1 MYLNPNQIGE
11 QAQASEQLA
20 RLTEYSAGGLT
31 TGMSAALS
39 TITGVREAGV
49 IHERL
54 IGSDPASAQAAMKK
68 LADHV
73 SWMGVQLR
81 KFAAGA
87 MAQDVLAAHGIEAVD
102 TSTAVGNAAFT
113 LDAQP
118 DGSFGTVHFVK
129 PLVSV
134 GIDAAS
140 VIPEVLGLDASSIR
154 ATQRQWESVEA
165 SARQVLTN
173 LESMAASLE
182 ESNEGESIDAA
193 VAKIREIAGTGS
205 EIAANAGAM
214 AGRTGAMLGLSQ
226 VSKLMA
232 LSMASTLSLPMDPVS
247 REAVEQ
253 SGLVMMQNA
262 LQSMVDVSLPPVAS
276 IAQPQ
281 MRASGG
287 DFTAGMDAVNASG
300 FGLSTDEVEW
310 PKSFEEAVVRGAVGP
325 GSFEIVDGQL
335 RPVNDIGL
343 SAEDLAQLN
352 RAAQTYVPAIYD
364 AAGLPELSQAL
375 TTPASVGTLPSAA
388 GLTAGLPGGVGGA
401 AGGLSGGAPGIG
413 ALSGG
418 GASPA
423 NLGGASGLGAA
434 AGLGGGMN
442 SGLGGSGIGAAPMGA
457 LGGAGGGAAGAAGR
471 GGGVRGGIGSRVGMP
486 AAGGLGAGVGRVG
499 LPGAGGVAA
508 GGAPGAGAA
517 GVGSTGAGVRAG
529 GVGGG
534 AGAAHR
540 GMMPMMGAGHGQ
552 GDKRGKV
559 KTVTTAVE
567 QDQNRRA
574 LLGEVPPSVP
584 GVIGAWVRD

>member
-1 MYLNPNQIGE
+1 ML
-11 QAQASEQLA
+11 
-20 RLTEYSAGGLT
+20 
-31 TGMSAALS
+31 
-39 TITGVREAGV
+39 
-49 IHERL
+49 
-54 IGSDPASAQAAMKK
+54 DP
-68 LADHV
+68 
-73 SWMGVQLR
+73 
-81 KFAAGA
+81 
-87 MAQDVLAAHGIEAVD
+87 
-102 TSTAVGNAAFT
+102 
-113 LDAQP
+113 QP
-118 DGSFGTVHFVK
+118 DASYGTVHFVK
-129 PLVSV
+129 PVVAV
-134 GIDAAS
+134 GMDALS
-140 VIPEVLGLDASSIR
+140 VIAEVLSLDANSIS
-154 ATQRQWESVEA
+154 ATLNQWKSVSA
-165 SARQVLTN
+165 SAGEAAAQ

-182 ESNEGESIDAA
+182 QSNEGESIDAA

-232 LSMASTLSLPMDPVS
+232 LSIASTLSLPMDPVS

-262 LQSMVDVSLPPVAS
+262 LQTMVDVSLPPVAS

-300 FGLSTDEVEW
+300 FGLSTDEVDW
-310 PKSFEEAVVRGAVGP
+310 PKSFEEAVARGAVGP

-352 RAAQTYVPAIYD
+352 KAAQTYVPAFYD

-388 GLTAGLPGGVGGA
+388 GLTAGLPGGVGGV

-457 LGGAGGGAAGAAGR
+457 LGGAGGGAAGAGGR

-508 GGAPGAGAA
+508 GGAAGAGAA

-540 GMMPMMGAGHGQ
+540 GMVPMMGAGHGQ

>member
-1 MYLNPNQIGE
+1 MKLNTNQISLDANTAKQVSVLLGT
-11 QAQASEQLA
+11 SDFL
-20 RLTEYSAGGLT
+20 SFS
-31 TGMSAALS
+31 GMTAELS
-39 TITGVREAGV
+39 SISGVRETGS
-49 IHERL
+49 IHDRL
-54 IGSDPASAQAAMKK
+54 LGNDPASAKALIDK
-68 LADHV
+68 LSGQVD
-73 SWMGVQLR
+73 WIGGQLR
-81 KFAAGA
+81 KFAVGA
-87 MAQDVLAAHGIEAVD
+87 IAQDMLAAHSLEAVETGGISPD
-102 TSTAVGNAAFT
+102 EIFM
-113 LDAQP
+113 LDPQP
-118 DGSFGTVHFVK
+118 DASYGTVHFVK
-129 PLVSV
+129 PVVAV
-134 GIDAAS
+134 GMDALS
-140 VIPEVLGLDASSIR
+140 VIAEVLSLDANSIS
-154 ATQRQWESVEA
+154 ATLNQWKSVSA
-165 SARQVLTN
+165 SAGEAAAQ
-173 LESMAASLE
+173 LEAMAASLE
-182 ESNEGESIDAA
+182 QSNEGESIDAA

-232 LSMASTLSLPMDPVS
+232 LSIASTLSLPMDPVS

-300 FGLSTDEVEW
+300 FGLSTDEVDW

-335 RPVNDIGL
+335 RPANDIGL
-343 SAEDLAQLN
+343 SAKDLAQLN
-352 RAAQTYVPAIYD
+352 KAAQTYVPAIYD

-388 GLTAGLPGGVGGA
+388 GLTAGLHGGVGGV

-457 LGGAGGGAAGAAGR
+457 LGGAGGGAAGAASR

-499 LPGAGGVAA
+499 LPGAGGVAT
-508 GGAPGAGAA
+508 GGAAGAGAG

-534 AGAAHR
+534 AAHR
-540 GMMPMMGAGHGQ
+540 AMVPMMGAGHGQ

>member
-1 MYLNPNQIGE
+1 MRLNPNQISSN
-11 QAQASEQLA
+11 AQDADQLA
-20 RLTEYSAGGLT
+20 QIVRMRLSPGAVGMNAG
-31 TGMSAALS
+31 LS
-39 TITGVREAGV
+39 SIAGVRETGA
-49 IHERL
+49 IHDRL
-54 IGSDPASAQAAMKK
+54 LGNDPSSAHATMTKLTEQVDWIGS
-68 LADHV
+68 
-73 SWMGVQLR
+73 QLR
-81 KFAAGA
+81 KFSVGAA
-87 MAQDVLAAHGIEAVD
+87 AQDVLAAFSLEAVETGGVSPD
-102 TSTAVGNAAFT
+102 EIFM
-113 LDAQP
+113 LDPQP
-118 DGSFGTVHFVK
+118 DASYGTVHFVK
-129 PLVSV
+129 PLVAV
-134 GIDAAS
+134 GMDAPS
-140 VIPEVLGLDASSIR
+140 VIAEVLGLDGSSIL
-154 ATQRQWESVEA
+154 ATLNQWKSVSA
-165 SARQVLTN
+165 SAGEAAAQ

-182 ESNEGESIDAA
+182 QSNEGESIDAA

-232 LSMASTLSLPMDPVS
+232 LSIASTLSLPMDPVS

-287 DFTAGMDAVNASG
+287 DFTAGMDAVTASG
-300 FGLSTDEVEW
+300 FGLSTDEVDW
-310 PKSFEEAVVRGAVGP
+310 PKSFEEAVARGAVGP
-325 GSFEIVDGQL
+325 GSFEIVNGQL

-352 RAAQTYVPAIYD
+352 KAAQTYVPAFYD

-375 TTPASVGTLPSAA
+375 TTPASAGTLPSAA
-388 GLTAGLPGGVGGA
+388 GLTAGLPGGVGGV

-442 SGLGGSGIGAAPMGA
+442 SGLGSSGIGAAPMGA

-471 GGGVRGGIGSRVGMP
+471 GGIGSRVGVP
-486 AAGGLGAGVGRVG
+486 AAGGLGAGVGRLG
-499 LPGAGGVAA
+499 MPGAGGVAT
-508 GGAPGAGAA
+508 GGAA
-517 GVGSTGAGVRAG
+517 GAGIAGASLRA
-529 GVGGG
+529 GGG
-534 AGAAHR
+534 AGAGGSAGR
-540 GMMPMMGAGHGQ
+540 GMVPMMGAGHGQ

>member
-1 MYLNPNQIGE
+1 MKLNTNQISLDANTAKQVSVLLGTNDFL
-11 QAQASEQLA
+11 SF
-20 RLTEYSAGGLT
+20 S
-31 TGMSAALS
+31 GMTAELS
-39 TITGVREAGV
+39 SISGVRETGS
-49 IHERL
+49 IHDRL
-54 IGSDPASAQAAMKK
+54 LGNDPASAKALIDK
-68 LADHV
+68 LTDHV
-73 SWMGVQLR
+73 DWIGGQLR
-81 KFAAGA
+81 KFAVGA
-87 MAQDVLAAHGIEAVD
+87 IAQDVLAAHSLEAVETGGISPD
-102 TSTAVGNAAFT
+102 EIFM
-113 LDAQP
+113 LDPQP
-118 DGSFGTVHFVK
+118 DASYGTVHFVK
-129 PLVSV
+129 PVVAV
-134 GIDAAS
+134 GMDALS
-140 VIPEVLGLDASSIR
+140 VIAEVLSLDANSIS
-154 ATQRQWESVEA
+154 ATLNQWKSVSA
-165 SARQVLTN
+165 SAGEAAAQ

-232 LSMASTLSLPMDPVS
+232 LSIASTLSLPMDPVS

-300 FGLSTDEVEW
+300 FGLSTDEVDW

-335 RPVNDIGL
+335 RPANDIGL
-343 SAEDLAQLN
+343 SAKDLAQLN
-352 RAAQTYVPAIYD
+352 KAAQTYVPAIYD

-388 GLTAGLPGGVGGA
+388 GLTAGLHGGVGGV

-423 NLGGASGLGAA
+423 NLGGASGLGAS

-442 SGLGGSGIGAAPMGA
+442 SGLGSSGSGAAPMGA

-471 GGGVRGGIGSRVGMP
+471 GGGVRGGIGSRVGLP

-499 LPGAGGVAA
+499 LPGAGGVAT
-508 GGAPGAGAA
+508 GGAAGAGAA

-534 AGAAHR
+534 AAHR
-540 GMMPMMGAGHGQ
+540 GMVPMMGAGHGQ

>member
-1 MYLNPNQIGE
+1 MTKMTE
-11 QAQASEQLA
+11 QVDWISSQL
-20 RLTEYSAGGLT
+20 S
-31 TGMSAALS
+31 
-39 TITGVREAGV
+39 
-49 IHERL
+49 
-54 IGSDPASAQAAMKK
+54 
-68 LADHV
+68 
-73 SWMGVQLR
+73 
-81 KFAAGA
+81 KFSVGA
-87 MAQDVLAAHGIEAVD
+87 IAQDVLAAHSLEAVETGGISPD
-102 TSTAVGNAAFT
+102 EIFM
-113 LDAQP
+113 LDPQP
-118 DGSFGTVHFVK
+118 DANYGTVHFVK
-129 PLVSV
+129 PIVSV
-134 GIDAAS
+134 GREALS
-140 VIPEVLGLDASSIR
+140 VISEVLSLKSSSIL
-154 ATQRQWESVEA
+154 ATQRRWSSVSA
-165 SARQVLTN
+165 SAGEAAAQ

-232 LSMASTLSLPMDPVS
+232 LSIASTLSLPMDPVS

-287 DFTAGMDAVNASG
+287 DFTTGMDAVNASG

-310 PKSFEEAVVRGAVGP
+310 PKSFEEAVMRGAVGP

-335 RPVNDIGL
+335 QPVNDIGL

-352 RAAQTYVPAIYD
+352 KAAQTYVPAIYD

-388 GLTAGLPGGVGGA
+388 GLTAGLPGGVGGV

-499 LPGAGGVAA
+499 LPGAGGVAT
-508 GGAPGAGAA
+508 GGAA
-517 GVGSTGAGVRAG
+517 GAGIGGASPRA
-529 GVGGG
+529 GGG
-534 AGAAHR
+534 AGTGGSAGR

>member
-1 MYLNPNQIGE
+1 MMRLNTSNLQDNGSRAVNLEHTISRG
-11 QAQASEQLA
+11 S
-20 RLTEYSAGGLT
+20 SFAGGMT
-31 TGMSAALS
+31 SAIS
-39 TITGVREAGV
+39 TISGVREAGQ
-49 IHERL
+49 IHSRL
-54 IGSDPASAQAAMKK
+54 LNSDPSSAQQVVQ
-68 LADHV
+68 LLGQQ
-73 SWMGVQLR
+73 MGWIGGQLR
-81 KFAAGA
+81 KFAVGA
-87 MAQDVLAAHGIEAVD
+87 IAQDMLAAHSLEAVETGGISPD
-102 TSTAVGNAAFT
+102 EVFM
-113 LDAQP
+113 LDPQP
-118 DGSFGTVHFVK
+118 DASYGAVHFVK
-129 PLVSV
+129 PVVTV
-134 GIDAAS
+134 GMDALS
-140 VIPEVLGLDASSIR
+140 VIAEVLSLDANSIS
-154 ATQRQWESVEA
+154 ATLNQWKSVSA
-165 SARQVLTN
+165 SAGEAAAQ

-325 GSFEIVDGQL
+325 GSFEIVNGQL

-352 RAAQTYVPAIYD
+352 KAAQTYVPAIYD

-434 AGLGGGMN
+434 AGLGGGIN

>member
-1 MYLNPNQIGE
+1 MKLDTQRIS
-11 QAQASEQLA
+11 ADASAAERITMLLDA
-20 RLTEYSAGGLT
+20 NGLRLSN
-31 TGMSAALS
+31 GMSANLS
-39 TITGVREAGV
+39 SISGVRETGM
-49 IHERL
+49 IHGRL
-54 IGSDPASAQAAMKK
+54 LGDDPASAKALIDK
-68 LADHV
+68 LTDQV
-73 SWMGVQLR
+73 DWIGGQLR
-81 KFAAGA
+81 KFAVGA
-87 MAQDVLAAHGIEAVD
+87 IAQDVLAAHSLEAVETGGISPD
-102 TSTAVGNAAFT
+102 EIFM
-113 LDAQP
+113 LDPQP
-118 DGSFGTVHFVK
+118 DASYGTVHFVK
-129 PLVSV
+129 PLVAV
-134 GIDAAS
+134 GMDAPS
-140 VIPEVLGLDASSIR
+140 VIAEVLGLDGSSIL
-154 ATQRQWESVEA
+154 ATQQQWQSVSA
-165 SARQVLTN
+165 SAGEAAAQ
-173 LESMAASLE
+173 LEAMAASLE

>member
-1 MYLNPNQIGE
+1 MRVNTEELSGQSNAAKGL
-11 QAQASEQLA
+11 AQYIRRA
-20 RLTEYSAGGLT
+20 TVDGAGSVMG
-31 TGMSAALS
+31 SSLS
-39 TITGVREAGV
+39 SIMGVREAGV

-54 IGSDPASAQAAMKK
+54 IGSDPASAQALMTKMTEQV
-68 LADHV
+68 DWI
-73 SWMGVQLR
+73 SSQLS
-81 KFAAGA
+81 KFSVGA
-87 MAQDVLAAHGIEAVD
+87 IAQDVLAAHSLEAVETGGISPD
-102 TSTAVGNAAFT
+102 EIFM
-113 LDAQP
+113 LDPQP
-118 DGSFGTVHFVK
+118 DANYGTVHFVK
-129 PLVSV
+129 PIVSV
-134 GIDAAS
+134 GREALS
-140 VIPEVLGLDASSIR
+140 VISEVLSLKDSSIL
-154 ATQRQWESVEA
+154 ATQRRWSSVSA
-165 SARQVLTN
+165 SAGEAAAQ

-232 LSMASTLSLPMDPVS
+232 LSIASTLSLPMDPVS

-310 PKSFEEAVVRGAVGP
+310 PKSFEEAVMRGAVGP

-352 RAAQTYVPAIYD
+352 KAAQTYVPAIYD

-375 TTPASVGTLPSAA
+375 TTPASVGTAPSSA
-388 GLTAGLPGGVGGA
+388 GLTAGLPAGVGGV

-471 GGGVRGGIGSRVGMP
+471 GGGVRGGIGSRVGVP
-486 AAGGLGAGVGRVG
+486 AAGGLGAGVGRLGV
-499 LPGAGGVAA
+499 PGAGGVAT
-508 GGAPGAGAA
+508 GGAA
-517 GVGSTGAGVRAG
+517 GAGTGGASLRA
-529 GVGGG
+529 GGG
-534 AGAAHR
+534 AGAGGSAGR
-540 GMMPMMGAGHGQ
+540 GMVPMMGAGHGQ

>member
-1 MYLNPNQIGE
+1 MKLNTNQISLDANTAKQVSVLLGTNDFL
-11 QAQASEQLA
+11 SF
-20 RLTEYSAGGLT
+20 S
-31 TGMSAALS
+31 GMTAELS
-39 TITGVREAGV
+39 SISGVRETGS
-49 IHERL
+49 IHDRL
-54 IGSDPASAQAAMKK
+54 LGNDPASAKALIDK
-68 LADHV
+68 LTDHV
-73 SWMGVQLR
+73 DWIGGQLR
-81 KFAAGA
+81 KFAVGA
-87 MAQDVLAAHGIEAVD
+87 IAQDVLAAHSLEAVETGGISPD
-102 TSTAVGNAAFT
+102 EIFM
-113 LDAQP
+113 LDPQP
-118 DGSFGTVHFVK
+118 DASYGTVHFVK
-129 PLVSV
+129 PVVAV
-134 GIDAAS
+134 GMDALS
-140 VIPEVLGLDASSIR
+140 VIAEVLSLDANSIS
-154 ATQRQWESVEA
+154 ATLNQWKSVSA
-165 SARQVLTN
+165 SAGEAAAQ
-173 LESMAASLE
+173 LEAMAASLE

-232 LSMASTLSLPMDPVS
+232 LSIASTLSLPMDPVS

-300 FGLSTDEVEW
+300 FGLSTDEVDW

-335 RPVNDIGL
+335 RPANDIGL
-343 SAEDLAQLN
+343 SAKDLAQLN
-352 RAAQTYVPAIYD
+352 KAAQTYVPAIYD

-388 GLTAGLPGGVGGA
+388 GLTAGLHGGVGGV

-442 SGLGGSGIGAAPMGA
+442 SGLGSSGSGAAPMGA

-471 GGGVRGGIGSRVGMP
+471 GGGVRGGIGSRVGLP

-499 LPGAGGVAA
+499 LPGAGGVAT
-508 GGAPGAGAA
+508 GGAAGAGAA

-534 AGAAHR
+534 AAHR
-540 GMMPMMGAGHGQ
+540 GMVPMMGAGHGQ

>member
-1 MYLNPNQIGE
+1 MRLNPNQISSN
-11 QAQASEQLA
+11 AQDADQLA
-20 RLTEYSAGGLT
+20 QIVRMRLSPGAVGMNAG
-31 TGMSAALS
+31 LS
-39 TITGVREAGV
+39 SIAGVRETGA
-49 IHERL
+49 IHDRL
-54 IGSDPASAQAAMKK
+54 LGNDPSSAHATMTKLTEQVDWIGS
-68 LADHV
+68 
-73 SWMGVQLR
+73 QLR
-81 KFAAGA
+81 KFSVGAA
-87 MAQDVLAAHGIEAVD
+87 AQDVLAAFSLEAVETGGVSPD
-102 TSTAVGNAAFT
+102 EIFM
-113 LDAQP
+113 LDPQP
-118 DGSFGTVHFVK
+118 DASYGTVHFVK
-129 PLVSV
+129 PLVAV
-134 GIDAAS
+134 GMDAPS
-140 VIPEVLGLDASSIR
+140 VIAEVLGLDGSSIL
-154 ATQRQWESVEA
+154 ATQQQWQSVSA
-165 SARQVLTN
+165 SAGEAAAQ
-173 LESMAASLE
+173 LEAMAASLE

-434 AGLGGGMN
+434 AGLGGGIN